1 MMVIEEGDDN
11 GPEIIHHALTAERNR
26 AAALRAWPMFRE
38 GTSLYS
44 TVPHGMRGLNKK
56 GTQLLYNTA
65 TQQKKRATN
74 DEDDDE
80 QRPKQTEI
88 NLFFRIQRRERRRTK
103 VGRAAGSKASSQT
116 TRTSFV

>member
-1 MMVIEEGDDN
+1 
-11 GPEIIHHALTAERNR
+11 
-26 AAALRAWPMFRE
+26 MFRE

-44 TVPHGMRGLNKK
+44 TDRHGMRGLNKK

-80 QRPKQTEI
+80 QRPKRTEI
-88 NLFFRIQRRERRRTK
+88 NLFFRIQQRCDDERRLAARRAVK
-103 VGRAAGSKASSQT
+103 QAVKQHEQVLCDGRLDTDHGRRGTLTQPAM
-116 TRTSFV
+116 